1 MAKLKI
7 LNPHD
12 QSLVGELDIST
23 PTDIKRAVDNA
34 RRAFGGWRNTS
45 IDERIGYIR
54 KYRDKISENKEEI
67 ARLATL
73 EMGKPIKQSRE
84 DVDFELGFIDYY
96 IENGAKN
103 LADETV
109 FSEGNENY
117 RVVFEPYGVA
127 AVIAPWN
134 FPLSMANS
142 GVLPAL
148 IVGNTVVFKPSE
160 YTSMSQKQAI
170 ELLWEAGIPEGVVN
184 FIIGDG
190 EVGRALI
197 DSQIDFVWFTGS
209 TKTGQEIYKKCGE
222 KFIKAVCELG
232 GSSAGIVFADAKL
245 EVTLENIFW
254 SRFLNCGQVCS
265 AVKRLF
271 VEKSVYDDILQKYI
285 SRLKK
290 ARMGS
295 PMEEGVDIGPLV
307 SKKQL
312 EKLEEQVKDALA
324 KGAKVEVGGRRPEG
338 KEFARGNYYEPTI
351 LTGVNF
357 DMKVMNEEV
366 FGPVLPV
373 MSFETEA
380 EVIEMA
386 NRTPY
391 GLTTEVY
398 TSDMLRGERLA
409 RAIESGVVA
418 VNTTSYY
425 RPVCPIG
432 GYKKSG
438 IGREYGKIGM
448 QEFAQVKL
456 IAVAR

>member
-23 PTDIKRAVDNA
+23 PTDIERAVDNA

-96 IENGAKN
+96 IENGVKN

-117 RVVFEPYGVA
+117 RVVFEPPGVA
-127 AVIAPWN
+127 AVISPWN

-184 FIIGDG
+184 FIICD
-190 EVGRALI
+190 
-197 DSQIDFVWFTGS
+197 
-209 TKTGQEIYKKCGE
+209 C
-222 KFIKAVCELG
+222 
-232 GSSAGIVFADAKL
+232 
-245 EVTLENIFW
+245 
-254 SRFLNCGQVCS
+254 
-265 AVKRLF
+265 
-271 VEKSVYDDILQKYI
+271 
-285 SRLKK
+285 
-290 ARMGS
+290 
-295 PMEEGVDIGPLV
+295 
-307 SKKQL
+307 
-312 EKLEEQVKDALA
+312 
-324 KGAKVEVGGRRPEG
+324 
-338 KEFARGNYYEPTI
+338 
-351 LTGVNF
+351 
-357 DMKVMNEEV
+357 
-366 FGPVLPV
+366 
-373 MSFETEA
+373 
-380 EVIEMA
+380 
-386 NRTPY
+386 
-391 GLTTEVY
+391 
-398 TSDMLRGERLA
+398 
-409 RAIESGVVA
+409 
-418 VNTTSYY
+418 
-425 RPVCPIG
+425 
-432 GYKKSG
+432 
-438 IGREYGKIGM
+438 
-448 QEFAQVKL
+448 
-456 IAVAR
+456 